1 MNPPAFDP
9 AFCTELDALF
19 HWRRDVRRFRTD
31 ALPDGLLD
39 ALLDQACAAPSVGNS
54 QPWRFVHVQ
63 SAQRRQTLVGHVEA
77 ENGRAAAA
85 YRDDQRAHYDRLKLH
100 GLAECPEVLAVF
112 CEPAPDAGH
121 GLGRQTMAETLTY
134 SVVCAIH
141 TLWLSLRARGI
152 GMGWVSILDP
162 HGMAAMLDVPEGWQF
177 VALLCIGYPEKESGT
192 PELIRSGWQ
201 DRLPPEQTRLIR

>member
-1 MNPPAFDP
+1 MNPPEFDA
-9 AFCTELDALF
+9 AFCVSLDALF

-31 ALPDGLLD
+31 ALPGGVLD

-54 QPWRFVHVQ
+54 QPWRFVQAQ
-63 SAQRRQTLVGHVEA
+63 SEECRNALTAHVEA
-77 ENGRAAAA
+77 ANAKAAAA
-85 YRDDQRAHYDRLKLH
+85 YQDEQRAHYDQLKLH
-100 GLAECPEVLAVF
+100 GLARCPDVVAVF

-121 GLGRQTMAETLTY
+121 GLGRQTMPETLSY

-162 HGMAAMLDVPEGWQF
+162 RAMTTLLDVPAHWQF
-177 VALLCIGYPEKESGT
+177 IALLCIGYPDEQSDIPALERT
-192 PELIRSGWQ
+192 GWQ
-201 DRLPPEQTRLIR
+201 EHVPPEQTRLIR